1 MARVLLVDD
10 SAYVASFFAVQLWDE
25 HQLDVVTTAAQ
36 IPSHPTTHWDVAFVD
51 FELNRSASGLTAL
64 KHLQGRV
71 THPVAFTGSGESG
84 RGLFN
89 IAANRWFGVRVI
101 IDKSDARP
109 LTAIVSSLLAGHNP
123 SHVRLV
129 RDRDLLGLALDTVFR
144 DSDDVLIWR
153 ALDRTGST
161 RAAATFLGKKPYVM
175 RDFKD
180 EKSDSAE
187 LLANA
192 LNDQLLVSAGGSY
205 IPRSDIIMHFAGA
218 NRVFINVPDLE
229 DIIRWRNSK
238 MKNSSL

>member
-36 IPSHPTTHWDVAFVD
+36 IPSLHPTTHGMLPFPS
-51 FELNRSASGLTAL
+51 LTPKSNRSASGLTAL

-109 LTAIVSSLLAGHNP
+109 LTAIVSSLLRATILPMFASFATGT
-123 SHVRLV
+123 SW
-129 RDRDLLGLALDTVFR
+129 
-144 DSDDVLIWR
+144 VLPCRSSSAI
-153 ALDRTGST
+153 
-161 RAAATFLGKKPYVM
+161 ATTF
-175 RDFKD
+175 
-180 EKSDSAE
+180 
-187 LLANA
+187 
-192 LNDQLLVSAGGSY
+192 
-205 IPRSDIIMHFAGA
+205 
-218 NRVFINVPDLE
+218 
-229 DIIRWRNSK
+229 
-238 MKNSSL
+238 